1 MITRQTGELRQLS
14 DTAGQAAVDRLA
26 GAYAANQ
33 KLIVR
38 LLKKSGCN
46 ADVAGNGI
54 EAVAALKLLPYDL
67 VLMDWQMPEMDG
79 FEATRAIRDFEEQV
93 SEGALP
99 NPNSSFAQAH
109 VRTGRI
115 PIVAL
120 TANAMKDDQQKCLD
134 AGMDGY
140 VTKPVRLEKLLD
152 AIEKF
157 TLSEPRQ

>member
-1 MITRQTGELRQLS
+1 
-14 DTAGQAAVDRLA
+14 A
-26 GAYAANQ
+26 
-33 KLIVR
+33 
-38 LLKKSGCN
+38 

-54 EAVAALKLLPYDL
+54 EAVAALQRLPYDL
-67 VLMDWQMPEMDG
+67 VFMDWQMPEMDG

-93 SEGALP
+93 SAGALIP
-99 NPNSSFAQAH
+99 DPNSSFAQAH
-109 VRTGRI
+109 SRAGRI

-120 TANAMKDDQQKCLD
+120 TANAMKDDQQTCLD

-157 TLSEPRQ
+157 TGAHEAALAGSAV